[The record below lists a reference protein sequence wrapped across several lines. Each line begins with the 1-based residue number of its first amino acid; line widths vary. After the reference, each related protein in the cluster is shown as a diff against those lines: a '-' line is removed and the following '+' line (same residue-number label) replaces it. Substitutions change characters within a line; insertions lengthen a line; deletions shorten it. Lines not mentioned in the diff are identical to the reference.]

1 LHKTHNHAIQP
12 TLVPRAADGGRYIS
26 GDQPLSIEEIESVRV
41 KLLRNAESLFAES
54 RLLYEHGFFSRAYT
68 LAHICCEELAK
79 IPMLV
84 GNGLDLA
91 NGDEVDWK
99 KLFRRLTAHKD
110 KIEAMHA
117 NDYFRSEIMS
127 DDSDLKRYEEALG
140 TTPHLNNM
148 KNNSLYAGLVDD
160 VFLEPAEM
168 VAEADAKELIA
179 ITEDRLRYFQMAEK
193 ASVGKIAGS
202 KIGKG

>member
-1 LHKTHNHAIQP
+1 M
-12 TLVPRAADGGRYIS
+12 R
-26 GDQPLSIEEIESVRV
+26 PLSIEEIESARV

-54 RLLYEHGFFSRAYT
+54 RLLYKHGFFSRSYT

-84 GNGLDLA
+84 GTGLDLA
-91 NGDEVDWK
+91 NGEEVDWK
-99 KLFRRLTAHKD
+99 KLFRRLTAHKE

-117 NDYFRSEIMS
+117 NDYFRSEIRA
-127 DDSDLKRYEEALG
+127 DESDLKRYEEALKAI
-140 TTPHLNNM
+140 PHLNNM

-168 VAEADAKELIA
+168 VSEENARELIA
-179 ITEDRLRYFQMAEK
+179 ITGDRLRHFQRGEK
-193 ASVGKIAGS
+193 ASLGKIAAS
-202 KIGKG
+202 RVGKKMRQIVKEFNK

>member
-1 LHKTHNHAIQP
+1 M
-12 TLVPRAADGGRYIS
+12 R
-26 GDQPLSIEEIESVRV
+26 PLSIEEIESARV

-84 GNGLDLA
+84 GAGLDLA
-91 NGDEVDWK
+91 NGEEVDWK
-99 KLFRRLTAHKD
+99 KLFRRLTTHKE

-117 NDYFRSEIMS
+117 NDYFRSEIRA
-127 DDSDLKRYEEALG
+127 DESDLKRYQEALRA
-140 TTPHLNNM
+140 TPHLNNM

-168 VAEADAKELIA
+168 VVEENAREVIA
-179 ITEDRLRYFQMAEK
+179 ITRDRLGYFRVSEK
-193 ASVGKIAGS
+193 ASLGNIAGS
-202 KIGKG
+202 KIGKRMRQLAKEYNK

>member
-1 LHKTHNHAIQP
+1 M
-12 TLVPRAADGGRYIS
+12 R
-26 GDQPLSIEEIESVRV
+26 PLSIEEIESARV
-41 KLLRNAESLFAES
+41 KLLRNAESLLAES
-54 RLLYEHGFFSRAYT
+54 QLLYAHGFFSRAYT

-84 GNGLDLA
+84 GAGLDLA

-99 KLFRRLTAHKD
+99 KLFRRLTAHKE

-117 NDYFRSEIMS
+117 NDYFRSEIRA
-127 DDSDLKRYEEALG
+127 DDSDLKRYEEALE

-168 VAEADAKELIA
+168 VAEENARELIA
-179 ITEDRLRYFQMAEK
+179 ITGDRLGYFRVAEK
-193 ASVGKIAGS
+193 ASLGKIADS
-202 KIGKG
+202 KIGKRMRNLAKVYNRVAGGI

>member
-1 LHKTHNHAIQP
+1 MRQ
-12 TLVPRAADGGRYIS
+12 
-26 GDQPLSIEEIESVRV
+26 LSIEEIESARV

-84 GNGLDLA
+84 GAGLDLA

-99 KLFRRLTAHKD
+99 KLFRRLTAHKE
-110 KIEAMHA
+110 KIDAMHA
-117 NDYFRSEIMS
+117 IDYFRSEIRA
-127 DDSDLKRYEEALG
+127 DESDLNRYEEAFR
-140 TTPHLNNM
+140 TTLHLNNT

-160 VFLEPAEM
+160 VFFEPAEM
-168 VAEADAKELIA
+168 VAEENARELIA
-179 ITEDRLRYFQMAEK
+179 ITGDRLGYFQMAEK
-193 ASVGKIAGS
+193 VSLGKIAGS
-202 KIGKG
+202 EIGKKMRQLAKEYNK